1 MIGWIGNSY
10 SGSYGE
16 KDLGRN
22 GYRGCKGIV
31 DVRVCSG
38 QPVLYYDIWD
48 F

>member
-22 GYRGCKGIV
+22 GYRGCKGV
-31 DVRVCSG
+31 WWTTGS
-38 QPVLYYDIWD
+38 LL
-48 F
+48 